1 MLPLALPVVEVD
13 LAKSMFQRAG
23 ANGSSRVVE
32 SHRLT
37 PIHLERWFVNRAAPS
52 GRKRVPCGGSIYA
65 GLGAWLGSN
74 IGHFDAFKVLRCLT
88 RD

>member
-37 PIHLERWFVNRAAPS
+37 PIHLERWFVNRAARLTGS
-52 GRKRVPCGGSIYA
+52 VCLAGGPYTP
-65 GLGAWLGSN
+65 G
-74 IGHFDAFKVLRCLT
+74 
-88 RD
+88 